1 MPGHLRQGQ
10 HGEVGATYQPFKAT
24 RERPRGGGPP
34 FRWRRRRRPIKVG
47 RCAEARGVGT
57 RRRRDGDVSPLGGEV
72 LDFRWLREVFISLI
86 SPRPASHFN
95 VTPSP
100 EQLPRRPPLLR
111 HPTKAHSSPNVGEG
125 AADKQGPG
133 KSCCFYLPLKEA
145 QVRRISLRPTK
156 PPLICARQSS
166 VFPLAFIRWASF
178 TLPIRIEQKSPG
190 KKKKKKIVQVRF
202 ATPQQQFATLAM
214 IVFFSFLARPP
225 PRYCVRNHS
234 GLKKQFVFS
243 SSVCVNLRWRSS
255 DLMRGEFPQ
264 APPPLLARSS
274 EGRKQRSRSNLPEV
288 SLGEPQR

>member
-1 MPGHLRQGQ
+1 M
-10 HGEVGATYQPFKAT
+10 
-24 RERPRGGGPP
+24 
-34 FRWRRRRRPIKVG
+34 
-47 RCAEARGVGT
+47 
-57 RRRRDGDVSPLGGEV
+57 

-125 AADKQGPG
+125 AADRQGPG

-190 KKKKKKIVQVRF
+190 KKKKKENSPSAVRDPP
-202 ATPQQQFATLAM
+202 ATICNFGDDC
-214 IVFFSFLARPP
+214 VFLL
-225 PRYCVRNHS
+225 S
-234 GLKKQFVFS
+234 GETAA
-243 SSVCVNLRWRSS
+243 SVLCEKS
-255 DLMRGEFPQ
+255 
-264 APPPLLARSS
+264 
-274 EGRKQRSRSNLPEV
+274 QRA
-288 SLGEPQR
+288 